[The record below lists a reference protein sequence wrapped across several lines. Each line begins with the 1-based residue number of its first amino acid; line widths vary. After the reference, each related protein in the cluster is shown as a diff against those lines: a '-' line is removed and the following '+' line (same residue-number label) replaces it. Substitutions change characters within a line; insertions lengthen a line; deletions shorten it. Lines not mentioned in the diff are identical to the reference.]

1 MDYYQNEAIVQSQ
14 LFKLESMVKD
24 GETITQDLHKSF
36 VIVKKFQ
43 PFSFDYGN
51 ADSRTRRPEGILF

>member
-43 PFSFDYGN
+43 PFSVDYGN
-51 ADSRTRRPEGILF
+51 ADSRTRRPEGIPF